1 MNAKQYLTSES
12 QRKATKDYYERNKEK
27 IKQYSNDWLTM
38 NPERRR
44 ELQREYYQR
53 KKARLQK
60 EREEAEKTP
69 GSFLEKSSDQKTPGS
84 F

>member
-60 EREEAEKTP
+60 EREEGEKTLGENP
-69 GSFLEKSSDQKTPGS
+69 GSSSD
-84 F
+84 